1 MELIIKE
8 NRARFDA
15 SVIKAGY
22 AIYGK
27 HASWDEG
34 KTGIVTAVTDTT
46 LVALFHPGIGNVIN
60 HFIIPIGEVEKGEWD
75 VRWSKDLATVNELM
89 QEAQD
94 ES

>member
-46 LVALFHPGIGNVIN
+46 LSLIHISEPT
-60 HFIIPIGEVEKGEWD
+60 
-75 VRWSKDLATVNELM
+75 RRS
-89 QEAQD
+89 
-94 ES
+94 

>member
-15 SVIKAGY
+15 NVIKAGY
-22 AIYGK
+22 AIYCK
-27 HASWDEG
+27 HASLDEG

-75 VRWSKDLATVNELM
+75 VRWSKDLTTVNELKP
-89 QEAQD
+89 EAQD